1 MIEHL
6 STGIDWIKGQSQAD
20 KRWKYYKGEHDLPFA
35 PDGVSNEYLEI
46 RNQSRVPLIRLATRI
61 PVQRLRVGGFRSS
74 LTSGTDDATWDAFNK
89 NRLASKSRLLYT
101 HALALG
107 YGVLSVWPGEEEAII
122 DIENPLNLYLH
133 LDPTNPTRLDYVV
146 KYLEQ
151 EGRAWVY
158 TDTLI
163 TEYAYDKQ
171 GNGWVRVNT
180 VPNKVKRVPFVVF
193 APEQD
198 ADGTFNSMVDS
209 LIPMQRA
216 IDTMRFNLLLAAQF
230 AAYRQRVVVGYDP
243 VMRDGDGNVLF
254 QSDGDGNPITDGDG
268 NPLPMISKPGKV
280 GVDRLLVFPGA
291 DTKVFDLD
299 ESNLTYYETA
309 LNHLMN
315 TFASVAQVPAQHL
328 AGDFKNVSGDLM
340 VATEATLRGLL
351 SSLQTVFSDS
361 WADVWD
367 MASTAQGKEY
377 APYVIWMDAEPKS
390 LQAVADAASKMV
402 PNGAPIRL
410 FLEMLGGASQHDVN
424 RWMQEGQSD
433 LQAKLARDLEDFST
447 T

>member
-1 MIEHL
+1 MLENL
-6 STGIDWIKGQSQAD
+6 KTGIDWIKAQSQAD
-20 KRWKYYKGEHDLPFA
+20 TRWKYYKGEHALPFA

-46 RNQSRVPLIRLATRI
+46 RNQSRVPLIRLAIRI
-61 PVQRLRVGGFRSS
+61 PVQRLRVGGFRASS
-74 LTSGTDDATWDAFNK
+74 AGGNDDATWDAFST

-107 YGVLSVWPGEEEAII
+107 YGVLSVWEGDNDAVI

-133 LDPTNPTRLDYVV
+133 QDPVDPTRLEYVV
-146 KYLEQ
+146 KYLEE

-158 TDTLI
+158 TDDLI
-163 TEYAYDKQ
+163 QEYEYDDQ
-171 GNGWVRVNT
+171 GNGWVLVSEIN
-180 VPNKVKRVPFVVF
+180 NKMGKVPFVVF

-198 ADGTFNSMVDS
+198 ADGSYNSMVDS

-254 QSDGDGNPITDGDG
+254 QTDADGNALTDADG
-268 NPLPMISKPGKV
+268 NNIPLIARPGKV

-351 SSLQTVFSDS
+351 TSLQTTFSDS
-361 WADVWD
+361 WADVWE
-367 MASTAQGKEY
+367 MASLAQGKEY

-424 RWMQEGQSD
+424 RWMQEGNAD
-433 LQAKLARDLEDFST
+433 LQAKLARDLDEFST
-447 T
+447 